1 MHSPDQL
8 ELFYAKIGGVI
19 EVSTLMDEYKR
30 IFPFIHGAGLTADYR
45 EARGRLKRLRDE
57 VTPIVGLLK
66 RKASPDDKA
75 KFNLD
80 SSDHDALW
88 VRSQSTIK
96 IEATVAQA
104 RARLNLMREL
114 NKKGEGRGFL
124 PITDEEETA
133 QFLTVMDE
141 EPSCYS
147 TREYASTLEKA
158 IRLCLQNKQHSP
170 ADILVIDAPVSSEY
184 VPFERLGEI
193 PVLGEPQV
201 LAQRMEIYV
210 IDREVCLG
218 IRGH

>member
-1 MHSPDQL
+1 MSSPDQL
-8 ELFYAKIGGVI
+8 ELFYAKIRGPI
-19 EVSTLMDEYKR
+19 EVSTLLDEYKS
-30 IFPFIHGAGLTADYR
+30 IFPFIHRSGLTADYR

-66 RKASPDDKA
+66 RKAEPTDMA

-80 SSDHDALW
+80 SSDYDALW
-88 VRSQSTIK
+88 VRSQSSIK

-124 PITDEEETA
+124 PITDDEKTER
-133 QFLTVMDE
+133 FLAAMDK
-141 EPSCYS
+141 EPSGYL
-147 TREYASTLEKA
+147 TKEYVSTLDRA
-158 IRLCLQNKQHSP
+158 IRLCLRNKQNSP
-170 ADILVIDAPVSSEY
+170 ADILVIDAPASNECF
-184 VPFERLGEI
+184 PFERLGEL
-193 PVLGEPQV
+193 PVLCEPQA

-210 IDREVCLG
+210 IDREVCLR